1 MEKHTHLSVYF
12 IYIIILYTIFGVPI
26 RPIRVKYSEA
36 TVHIK
41 AGHNFD

>member
-12 IYIIILYTIFGVPI
+12 IYIIILYTKFGVPI
-26 RPIRVKYSEA
+26 KPLRAKYSKA
-36 TVHIK
+36 IVHIK